1 VDRRRF
7 LLTSLAGALAA
18 PLGAGAQQA
27 GKVYRIGILA
37 EEPTDT
43 AYRRPEVRVAIDAF
57 NAALRDHGWI
67 ENQNFVFVRRITEG
81 RRERYAQAAAELVA
95 LQPDVIVT
103 PLGDA
108 AVLALKNATTT
119 TPVVML
125 VAADP
130 VGTGLVTSLA
140 RPGGNITGMSILAPD
155 VSGKRLALL
164 KEAIP
169 RVTRVA
175 LLWNSADPGKVS
187 ELRYTEAAATALR
200 LTVHPVEVRAGG
212 DFPRAFS
219 IITGLRPEAIVVFS
233 DPLTVVNAR
242 QIVAYATQQRLPLIA
257 ELRHFAETGA
267 LMSYGASL
275 AEMFR
280 RSAAYVDKIL
290 RGSKPA
296 DLPVEQPTKFEFV
309 INLKTAKALGLT
321 IPPSLLVRAD
331 QVIE

>member
-1 VDRRRF
+1 MDRRRF
-7 LLTSLAGALAA
+7 VLTSLAGALAR
-18 PLGAGAQQA
+18 PLATEAQQA
-27 GKVYRIGILA
+27 ARVYRIGILA
-37 EEPTDT
+37 DEPTDT
-43 AYRRPEVRVAIDAF
+43 ANRPPGVQSAIDAF
-57 NAALRDHGWI
+57 NTALRDHGWI
-67 ENQNFVFVRRITEG
+67 ENQNFVFVRRITGG

-125 VAADP
+125 VSADP

-140 RPGGNITGMSILAPD
+140 RPGGNITGMSILAPE
-155 VSGKRLALL
+155 VGGKRLALL
-164 KEAIP
+164 KEAVP
-169 RVTRVA
+169 RVARVA
-175 LLWNSADPGKVS
+175 VLWNAADPGKAS
-187 ELRYTEAAATALR
+187 ELRDTEAAATALR
-200 LTVHPVEVRAGG
+200 LTVYPVEVRGSA

-219 IITGLRPEAIVVFS
+219 FMTSLRPDAIVVFS
-233 DPLTVVNAR
+233 DPLTVVHAGR
-242 QIVAYATQQRLPLIA
+242 IVGYATQQRLPLIA
-257 ELRHFAETGA
+257 ELRHFTESGA

-275 AEMFR
+275 VEMFR
-280 RSAAYVDKIL
+280 RSAVYVDKIL

-309 INLKTAKALGLT
+309 INLKTARTLGLT
-321 IPPSLLVRAD
+321 IPPSLLLRAD